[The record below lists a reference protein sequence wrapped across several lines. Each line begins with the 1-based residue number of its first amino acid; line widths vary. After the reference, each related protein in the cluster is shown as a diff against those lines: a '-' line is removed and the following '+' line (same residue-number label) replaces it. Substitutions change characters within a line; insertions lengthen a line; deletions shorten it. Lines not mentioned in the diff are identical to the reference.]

1 MKKARKKFEPKDIK
15 NTGSRTKSSGL
26 FHRYFYVT
34 VLILFISF
42 AILGSSLLIFIA
54 RNQSEEKTALLKQNA
69 QNVAQTAAALIQK
82 GYPLERGNK
91 DATMLM
97 SVSTAQLSRAIDA
110 DIYICDTDGKIICCK
125 DIWQSDLVMYMGE
138 CIVHSKYTVP
148 RAALDKLN
156 GGGYTE
162 TGTLGGMYKSS
173 HFISVEPI
181 IASGQF
187 CGAVVAAQDTDS
199 LHEPVRAVL
208 KMFLFSAL
216 LALAIAFV
224 ATYVLTYQMTKP
236 LREMSAA
243 AKQYAKG
250 DFSNRISVPYH
261 KVLGGDEDEVAELV
275 TAFNSMANALSA
287 IETSRRNF
295 VANVSHELKTPMTTI
310 GGFIDGIL
318 DGTIDSSKS
327 SYYLRIVSDE
337 VKRLSR
343 LVRTMLNLSR
353 IDNGELKLRPN
364 DFDISETVLSTVLT
378 FEKSIDEKKID
389 IRGLDTLQ
397 PMQVHGDEDLL
408 HQIVYN
414 LVENAVKFTNTEGYI
429 SFNVSD
435 SIDRIV
441 VTIENSGSGIQ
452 SDELPLVFEKFYKTD
467 KSRSQDKNGMG
478 LGLYLVR
485 TIIKLHG
492 GDISVS
498 SVVNEYTRFSFYIP
512 KPQEPP
518 KLKYNTGS
526 IPVTVPVE
534 DAVISERPKKEHHG
548 HKDNKEPDQK

>member
-1 MKKARKKFEPKDIK
+1 MRKSISVTFFSVVATLLVLGTAVMGCSEWVLFNRYFAQERYEALDSVAEVTRRAADYVVQQAALPKGEELDALSTKLEIIGESAEAYLFLTDEDGHVLITSNPAQLAEDAVPQALMARVGDEKPYHVLSTLDGVLTEKSYVSVRKMMDDNGVCSGYLFLC
-15 NTGSRTKSSGL
+15 SSGARL
-26 FHRYFYVT
+26 TDFKEEFWSNFFFSACIMLLCAS
-34 VLILFISF
+34 VLTSVLMRRLTDPLQKITE
-42 AILGSSLLIFIA
+42 A
-54 RNQSEEKTALLKQNA
+54 A
-69 QNVAQTAAALIQK
+69 Q
-82 GYPLERGNK
+82 RF
-91 DATMLM
+91 
-97 SVSTAQLSRAIDA
+97 
-110 DIYICDTDGKIICCK
+110 
-125 DIWQSDLVMYMGE
+125 
-138 CIVHSKYTVP
+138 
-148 RAALDKLN
+148 
-156 GGGYTE
+156 GGGD
-162 TGTLGGMYKSS
+162 L
-173 HFISVEPI
+173 SVRVEGVEGEGEVVDLAHTFNQMAENI
-181 IASGQF
+181 QSNDNSRGQF
-187 CGAVVAAQDTDS
+187 MGN
-199 LHEPVRAVL
+199 
-208 KMFLFSAL
+208 
-216 LALAIAFV
+216 IA
-224 ATYVLTYQMTKP
+224 
-236 LREMSAA
+236 
-243 AKQYAKG
+243 
-250 DFSNRISVPYH
+250 
-261 KVLGGDEDEVAELV
+261 
-275 TAFNSMANALSA
+275 
-287 IETSRRNF
+287 
-295 VANVSHELKTPMTTI
+295 HELRTPMTTI
-310 GGFIDGIL
+310 KGFIDGIL
-318 DGTIDSSKS
+318 DGTIPPERQSH
-327 SYYLRIVSDE
+327 YLHIVSDE

-408 HQIVYN
+408 HQVVYN

>member
-82 GYPLERGNK
+82 GYPLERGDK

-408 HQIVYN
+408 HQVVYN

>member
-1 MKKARKKFEPKDIK
+1 MQKSLFGKYLRVTMVIVLASFIVL
-15 NTGSRTKSSGL
+15 GSVMMFVFSQYTKSDKRKL
-26 FHRYFYVT
+26 
-34 VLILFISF
+34 LMQN
-42 AILGSSLLIFIA
+42 ASSMASITSVVDITNNGA
-54 RNQSEEKTALLKQNA
+54 PELLKVFVRTFSLN
-69 QNVAQTAAALIQK
+69 
-82 GYPLERGNK
+82 
-91 DATMLM
+91 
-97 SVSTAQLSRAIDA
+97 IDA
-110 DIYICDTDGKIICCK
+110 DIFVTDLEGNVLFGAYANSTSNIGANFTPQTKISADIVKCASEGSYTGDGRKNGIYDTPYYVVGVPLY
-125 DIWQSDLVMYMGE
+125 SVAETSSSEAGGE
-138 CIVHSKYTVP
+138 NSARVP
-148 RAALDKLN
+148 VGAVFAAMNAASLTEYQFAAL
-156 GGGYTE
+156 
-162 TGTLGGMYKSS
+162 
-173 HFISVEPI
+173 
-181 IASGQF
+181 Q
-187 CGAVVAAQDTDS
+187 
-199 LHEPVRAVL
+199 
-208 KMFLFSAL
+208 MFLIAAAAAFIL
-216 LALAIAFV
+216 AFV
-224 ATYVLTYQMTKP
+224 VVGLFSYRLV
-236 LREMSAA
+236 
-243 AKQYAKG
+243 
-250 DFSNRISVPYH
+250 DFSIRVP
-261 KVLGGDEDEVAELV
+261 VTSNDEIGQLA
-275 TAFNSMANALSA
+275 TAFNNMADSLSGSESMNRS
-287 IETSRRNF
+287 F

-310 GGFIDGIL
+310 AGFIDGIL
-318 DGTIDSSKS
+318 DGTIPPERQSH
-327 SYYLRIVSDE
+327 YLHIVSDE

-408 HQIVYN
+408 HQVVYN

>member
-1 MKKARKKFEPKDIK
+1 MQKSLFGKYLRVTMVIVFASFIVL
-15 NTGSRTKSSGL
+15 GSVMMFVFSQYTKSDKRKL
-26 FHRYFYVT
+26 
-34 VLILFISF
+34 LMQN
-42 AILGSSLLIFIA
+42 ASSMASITSVVDITNNGA
-54 RNQSEEKTALLKQNA
+54 PELLKVFVRTFSLN
-69 QNVAQTAAALIQK
+69 
-82 GYPLERGNK
+82 
-91 DATMLM
+91 
-97 SVSTAQLSRAIDA
+97 IDA
-110 DIYICDTDGKIICCK
+110 DIFVTDLEGNVLFGAYANSTSNIGANFTPQTKISADIVKCASEGSYTGDGRKNGIYDTPYYVVGVPLY
-125 DIWQSDLVMYMGE
+125 SVAETSSSEAGGE
-138 CIVHSKYTVP
+138 NSTRVP
-148 RAALDKLN
+148 VGAVFAAMNAASLTEYQFAAL
-156 GGGYTE
+156 
-162 TGTLGGMYKSS
+162 
-173 HFISVEPI
+173 
-181 IASGQF
+181 Q
-187 CGAVVAAQDTDS
+187 
-199 LHEPVRAVL
+199 
-208 KMFLFSAL
+208 MFLIAAAAAFIL
-216 LALAIAFV
+216 AFV
-224 ATYVLTYQMTKP
+224 VVGL
-236 LREMSAA
+236 
-243 AKQYAKG
+243 
-250 DFSNRISVPYH
+250 FSYRVP
-261 KVLGGDEDEVAELV
+261 VTSNDEIGQLA
-275 TAFNSMANALSA
+275 TAFNNMADSLFGSESMNRS
-287 IETSRRNF
+287 F

-310 GGFIDGIL
+310 AGFIDGIL
-318 DGTIDSSKS
+318 DGTIPPERQSH
-327 SYYLRIVSDE
+327 YLHIVSDE

-408 HQIVYN
+408 HQVVYN

-534 DAVISERPKKEHHG
+534 DAVISECPKKEHHG

>member
-1 MKKARKKFEPKDIK
+1 MFLIAAAAAFILAFVVV
-15 NTGSRTKSSGL
+15 GL
-26 FHRYFYVT
+26 FSYR
-34 VLILFISF
+34 
-42 AILGSSLLIFIA
+42 
-54 RNQSEEKTALLKQNA
+54 
-69 QNVAQTAAALIQK
+69 
-82 GYPLERGNK
+82 
-91 DATMLM
+91 
-97 SVSTAQLSRAIDA
+97 
-110 DIYICDTDGKIICCK
+110 
-125 DIWQSDLVMYMGE
+125 LV
-138 CIVHSKYTVP
+138 
-148 RAALDKLN
+148 
-156 GGGYTE
+156 
-162 TGTLGGMYKSS
+162 
-173 HFISVEPI
+173 
-181 IASGQF
+181 
-187 CGAVVAAQDTDS
+187 
-199 LHEPVRAVL
+199 
-208 KMFLFSAL
+208 
-216 LALAIAFV
+216 
-224 ATYVLTYQMTKP
+224 KP
-236 LREMSAA
+236 LRQMSAA
-243 AKQYAKG
+243 AKSFGDG
-250 DFSNRISVPYH
+250 DFSIRVP
-261 KVLGGDEDEVAELV
+261 VTSNDEIGQLA
-275 TAFNSMANALSA
+275 TAFNNMADSLSGSESMNRS
-287 IETSRRNF
+287 F

-310 GGFIDGIL
+310 AGFIDGIL
-318 DGTIDSSKS
+318 DGTIPPERQSH
-327 SYYLRIVSDE
+327 YLHIVSDE

-408 HQIVYN
+408 HQVVYN

-452 SDELPLVFEKFYKTD
+452 SDELPRVFEKFYKTD

-512 KPQEPP
+512 EVEVQYRLHPGHRAGRRCRHLGAPQKGAP
-518 KLKYNTGS
+518 
-526 IPVTVPVE
+526 
-534 DAVISERPKKEHHG
+534 RPQG
-548 HKDNKEPDQK
+548 

>member
-1 MKKARKKFEPKDIK
+1 MQRSLFGKYLRVTMVIVLASFIVLGSVMMLAFAQYTKNDKRKLLTQSATSMASITSAVDIS
-15 NTGSRTKSSGL
+15 NTGAPKFLTL
-26 FHRYFYVT
+26 FVQ
-34 VLILFISF
+34 SF
-42 AILGSSLLIFIA
+42 SL
-54 RNQSEEKTALLKQNA
+54 N
-69 QNVAQTAAALIQK
+69 
-82 GYPLERGNK
+82 
-91 DATMLM
+91 
-97 SVSTAQLSRAIDA
+97 IDA
-110 DIYICDTDGKIICCK
+110 DIFVTDLEGNVLFGAYANSTSNTGANFTPKTQIPANIAEIASKGSYSGDGSKNGIYDTPYYVVGVPLYSNADA
-125 DIWQSDLVMYMGE
+125 SDTTDA
-138 CIVHSKYTVP
+138 KVP
-148 RAALDKLN
+148 VGAVFAAMNAASLTEYQFAAL
-156 GGGYTE
+156 
-162 TGTLGGMYKSS
+162 
-173 HFISVEPI
+173 
-181 IASGQF
+181 Q
-187 CGAVVAAQDTDS
+187 
-199 LHEPVRAVL
+199 
-208 KMFLFSAL
+208 MFLIAAAAAFIL
-216 LALAIAFV
+216 AFV
-224 ATYVLTYQMTKP
+224 VVGLFSYRLVKP
-236 LREMSAA
+236 LRQMSAA
-243 AKQYAKG
+243 AKSFGDG
-250 DFSNRISVPYH
+250 DFSIRVP
-261 KVLGGDEDEVAELV
+261 VTSNDEIGQLA
-275 TAFNSMANALSA
+275 TAFNNMADSLSSSESMNRS
-287 IETSRRNF
+287 F

-310 GGFIDGIL
+310 AGFIDGIL
-318 DGTIDSSKS
+318 DGTIPPERQSH
-327 SYYLRIVSDE
+327 YLHIVSDE

-353 IDNGELKLRPN
+353 IDNGELKLRPS

-389 IRGLDTLQ
+389 IRGLDTLK

-408 HQIVYN
+408 HQVVYN
-414 LVENAVKFTNTEGYI
+414 LIENAVKFTNTEGYI

-435 SIDRIV
+435 SIDRIA

-512 KPQEPP
+512 KPQEAP

>member
-1 MKKARKKFEPKDIK
+1 MNMDYCLSELKALLSIDSPSGFTDKAADYLIGELTALGYAPEKTRKGGVFCCLGGNVAVIAVGKRGEIVKARRHGDALAGRGDKRNVNGVCAAVFGVAIVWIGDIHRI
-15 NTGSRTKSSGL
+15 RTYLPELKL
-26 FHRYFYVT
+26 RAHRT
-34 VLILFISF
+34 VSVPYL
-42 AILGSSLLIFIA
+42 
-54 RNQSEEKTALLKQNA
+54 QT
-69 QNVAQTAAALIQK
+69 QTAARKLVLSGKQLMATTSFYSFEDYIYNIYPVK
-82 GYPLERGNK
+82 DKVTFVGYPSESGEPGNSFYIQCPMAISSVTK
-91 DATMLM
+91 YPDAAWDF
-97 SVSTAQLSRAIDA
+97 VSTMIRQTNEDAESMYAFPISQEAFDKKMTAVMTEQYQLDEN
-110 DIYICDTDGKIICCK
+110 
-125 DIWQSDLVMYMGE
+125 GE
-138 CIVHSKYTVP
+138 QV
-148 RAALDKLN
+148 DW
-156 GGGYTE
+156 
-162 TGTLGGMYKSS
+162 
-173 HFISVEPI
+173 
-181 IASGQF
+181 
-187 CGAVVAAQDTDS
+187 
-199 LHEPVRAVL
+199 
-208 KMFLFSAL
+208 
-216 LALAIAFV
+216 
-224 ATYVLTYQMTKP
+224 
-236 LREMSAA
+236 
-243 AKQYAKG
+243 
-250 DFSNRISVPYH
+250 
-261 KVLGGDEDEVAELV
+261 DEDGEPDKMSIGSYEVVENGESTWQEVYALTQEDIDQILSV
-275 TAFNSMANALSA
+275 INSATGIVDYDEEILS
-287 IETSRRNF
+287 
-295 VANVSHELKTPMTTI
+295 
-310 GGFIDGIL
+310 
-318 DGTIDSSKS
+318 
-327 SYYLRIVSDE
+327 IVSDE

-408 HQIVYN
+408 HQVVYN

>member
-69 QNVAQTAAALIQK
+69 RNVAQTAAALIQK

-243 AKQYAKG
+243 A
-250 DFSNRISVPYH
+250 
-261 KVLGGDEDEVAELV
+261 
-275 TAFNSMANALSA
+275 NSMQRAISA
-287 IETSRRNF
+287 TVSPCPIIKCWAET
-295 VANVSHELKTPMTTI
+295 
-310 GGFIDGIL
+310 
-318 DGTIDSSKS
+318 
-327 SYYLRIVSDE
+327 
-337 VKRLSR
+337 
-343 LVRTMLNLSR
+343 RTR
-353 IDNGELKLRPN
+353 
-364 DFDISETVLSTVLT
+364 
-378 FEKSIDEKKID
+378 
-389 IRGLDTLQ
+389 
-397 PMQVHGDEDLL
+397 
-408 HQIVYN
+408 
-414 LVENAVKFTNTEGYI
+414 
-429 SFNVSD
+429 
-435 SIDRIV
+435 
-441 VTIENSGSGIQ
+441 
-452 SDELPLVFEKFYKTD
+452 
-467 KSRSQDKNGMG
+467 SRS
-478 LGLYLVR
+478 L
-485 TIIKLHG
+485 
-492 GDISVS
+492 
-498 SVVNEYTRFSFYIP
+498 
-512 KPQEPP
+512 
-518 KLKYNTGS
+518 
-526 IPVTVPVE
+526 
-534 DAVISERPKKEHHG
+534 
-548 HKDNKEPDQK
+548 

>member
-1 MKKARKKFEPKDIK
+1 
-15 NTGSRTKSSGL
+15 
-26 FHRYFYVT
+26 
-34 VLILFISF
+34 
-42 AILGSSLLIFIA
+42 
-54 RNQSEEKTALLKQNA
+54 
-69 QNVAQTAAALIQK
+69 
-82 GYPLERGNK
+82 
-91 DATMLM
+91 
-97 SVSTAQLSRAIDA
+97 
-110 DIYICDTDGKIICCK
+110 
-125 DIWQSDLVMYMGE
+125 
-138 CIVHSKYTVP
+138 
-148 RAALDKLN
+148 
-156 GGGYTE
+156 
-162 TGTLGGMYKSS
+162 
-173 HFISVEPI
+173 
-181 IASGQF
+181 
-187 CGAVVAAQDTDS
+187 
-199 LHEPVRAVL
+199 
-208 KMFLFSAL
+208 
-216 LALAIAFV
+216 
-224 ATYVLTYQMTKP
+224 
-236 LREMSAA
+236 MSAA
-243 AKQYAKG
+243 AKSFGDG
-250 DFSNRISVPYH
+250 DFSIRVP
-261 KVLGGDEDEVAELV
+261 VTSNDEIGQLA
-275 TAFNSMANALSA
+275 TAFNNMADSLSGSESMNRS
-287 IETSRRNF
+287 F

-310 GGFIDGIL
+310 AGFIDGIL
-318 DGTIDSSKS
+318 DGTIPPERQSH
-327 SYYLRIVSDE
+327 YLHIVSDE

-408 HQIVYN
+408 HQVVYN
-414 LVENAVKFTNTEGYI
+414 LIENAVKFTNTEGYI

-498 SVVNEYTRFSFYIP
+498 SVVDEYTRFSFYIP

>member
-1 MKKARKKFEPKDIK
+1 MQKSLFGKYLRVTMVIVLASFIVL
-15 NTGSRTKSSGL
+15 GSVMMFVFSQYTKSDKRKL
-26 FHRYFYVT
+26 
-34 VLILFISF
+34 LMQN
-42 AILGSSLLIFIA
+42 ASSMASITSSVDITNNGA
-54 RNQSEEKTALLKQNA
+54 PELLKIFVRTFSLN
-69 QNVAQTAAALIQK
+69 
-82 GYPLERGNK
+82 
-91 DATMLM
+91 
-97 SVSTAQLSRAIDA
+97 IDA
-110 DIYICDTDGKIICCK
+110 DIFVTDLEGNVLFGTYANSTSNIGANFIPQTKISADIVKCASEGSYTGDGRKNGIYDTPYYVVGVPLY
-125 DIWQSDLVMYMGE
+125 SVAETSSSEAGGE
-138 CIVHSKYTVP
+138 NSTRVP
-148 RAALDKLN
+148 VIAAAAA
-156 GGGYTE
+156 
-162 TGTLGGMYKSS
+162 
-173 HFISVEPI
+173 FIL
-181 IASGQF
+181 AF
-187 CGAVVAAQDTDS
+187 VV
-199 LHEPVRAVL
+199 VG
-208 KMFLFSAL
+208 LFSYRL
-216 LALAIAFV
+216 V
-224 ATYVLTYQMTKP
+224 KP
-236 LREMSAA
+236 LRQMSAA
-243 AKQYAKG
+243 AKSFGDG
-250 DFSNRISVPYH
+250 DFSIRVP
-261 KVLGGDEDEVAELV
+261 VTSNDEIGQLA
-275 TAFNSMANALSA
+275 TAFNNMADSLSGSESMNRS
-287 IETSRRNF
+287 F

-310 GGFIDGIL
+310 AGFIDGIL
-318 DGTIDSSKS
+318 DGTIPPERQSH
-327 SYYLRIVSDE
+327 YLHIVSDE

-408 HQIVYN
+408 HQVVYN

>member
-1 MKKARKKFEPKDIK
+1 M
-15 NTGSRTKSSGL
+15 KSSFGRSFSVFAGIL
-26 FHRYFYVT
+26 LVALT
-34 VLILFISF
+34 VLGGSFQMMVQNYLTETSFTRLEQDAAIIQNLAACLDENSMSSREFLMNLDVAAKVSGSDAVICNTKGKVVICSDGTADCGHKGLYVNRDYLNKVIEQGGDRATGIIKGLYEDERFLVSSPITNEDGQNLGILIVSSPLAGVNAVLTKISNIFLTIAAFVVLASVAAVSVF
-42 AILGSSLLIFIA
+42 ARRESKPLQEMAKVANAFGHGNLEA
-54 RNQSEEKTALLKQNA
+54 RVKIEESYSEE
-69 QNVAQTAAALIQK
+69 
-82 GYPLERGNK
+82 
-91 DATMLM
+91 
-97 SVSTAQLSRAIDA
+97 
-110 DIYICDTDGKIICCK
+110 
-125 DIWQSDLVMYMGE
+125 
-138 CIVHSKYTVP
+138 
-148 RAALDKLN
+148 
-156 GGGYTE
+156 
-162 TGTLGGMYKSS
+162 
-173 HFISVEPI
+173 VE
-181 IASGQF
+181 
-187 CGAVVAAQDTDS
+187 
-199 LHEPVRAVL
+199 E
-208 KMFLFSAL
+208 
-216 LALAIAFV
+216 LALA
-224 ATYVLTYQMTKP
+224 
-236 LREMSAA
+236 
-243 AKQYAKG
+243 
-250 DFSNRISVPYH
+250 
-261 KVLGGDEDEVAELV
+261 
-275 TAFNSMANALSA
+275 FNNMASSLQKS
-287 IETSRRNF
+287 EYRRQEF

-310 GGFIDGIL
+310 AGFIDGIL
-318 DGTIDSSKS
+318 DGTIPPERQSH
-327 SYYLRIVSDE
+327 YLHIVSDE

-408 HQIVYN
+408 HQVVYN

-498 SVVNEYTRFSFYIP
+498 SVVNEYS
-512 KPQEPP
+512 
-518 KLKYNTGS
+518 
-526 IPVTVPVE
+526 
-534 DAVISERPKKEHHG
+534 
-548 HKDNKEPDQK
+548 

>member
-1 MKKARKKFEPKDIK
+1 MQKSLFGKYLRVTMVIVLASFIVL
-15 NTGSRTKSSGL
+15 GSVMMFVFSQYTKSDKRKL
-26 FHRYFYVT
+26 
-34 VLILFISF
+34 LMQN
-42 AILGSSLLIFIA
+42 ASSMSSITSSVDITNNGA
-54 RNQSEEKTALLKQNA
+54 PELLKIFVRTFSLN
-69 QNVAQTAAALIQK
+69 
-82 GYPLERGNK
+82 
-91 DATMLM
+91 
-97 SVSTAQLSRAIDA
+97 IDA
-110 DIYICDTDGKIICCK
+110 DIFVTDLEGNVLFGAYANSSSNIGANFIPQTKISADIVKRASEGSYTGDGRKNGIYDTPYYVVG
-125 DIWQSDLVMYMGE
+125 
-138 CIVHSKYTVP
+138 VP
-148 RAALDKLN
+148 LYSVAETSSSAVGDENSTRVPVGAVFAAMNAASLTEYQFAAL
-156 GGGYTE
+156 
-162 TGTLGGMYKSS
+162 
-173 HFISVEPI
+173 
-181 IASGQF
+181 Q
-187 CGAVVAAQDTDS
+187 
-199 LHEPVRAVL
+199 
-208 KMFLFSAL
+208 MFL
-216 LALAIAFV
+216 IAV
-224 ATYVLTYQMTKP
+224 KP
-236 LREMSAA
+236 LRQMSAA
-243 AKQYAKG
+243 AKSFGDG
-250 DFSNRISVPYH
+250 DFSIRVP
-261 KVLGGDEDEVAELV
+261 VTSNDEIGQLA
-275 TAFNSMANALSA
+275 TAFNNMADSLSGSESMNRS
-287 IETSRRNF
+287 F

-310 GGFIDGIL
+310 AGFIDGIL
-318 DGTIDSSKS
+318 DGTIPPERQSH
-327 SYYLRIVSDE
+327 YLHIVSDE

-364 DFDISETVLSTVLT
+364 DFDISEAVLSTGLT
-378 FEKSIDEKKID
+378 FEKSIDEKEND

-408 HQIVYN
+408 HQVVYN

>member
-1 MKKARKKFEPKDIK
+1 MSRR
-15 NTGSRTKSSGL
+15 NTISREFFATIAAVLVLGLSVMCAIQAALSAAYFIGERKSSLTDVLNGATALSERFADEGSIVTKPLQGEDVLERAHSGFEL
-26 FHRYFYVT
+26 FNTASGALV
-34 VLILFISF
+34 
-42 AILGSSLLIFIA
+42 FIA
-54 RNQSEEKTALLKQNA
+54 DEDGQILLH
-69 QNVAQTAAALIQK
+69 T
-82 GYPLERGNK
+82 GD
-91 DATMLM
+91 DAFTGAGVPA
-97 SVSTAQLSRAIDA
+97 SYIDDLNEGR
-110 DIYICDTDGKIICCK
+110 DIF
-125 DIWQSDLVMYMGE
+125 
-138 CIVHSKYTVP
+138 
-148 RAALDKLN
+148 
-156 GGGYTE
+156 E
-162 TGTLGGMYKSS
+162 TGTLGGVYCAKYYTAGRRITVGGQDGYLFAASPMAALGSYMTDMLTM
-173 HFISVEPI
+173 FGISAAVILILCSILCWVLAKRITGPIEDISEAARRLGSGDFTARAPVDGCVELADFATTFNNMAARLQTI
-181 IASGQF
+181 DNSRGQF
-187 CGAVVAAQDTDS
+187 MGN
-199 LHEPVRAVL
+199 
-208 KMFLFSAL
+208 
-216 LALAIAFV
+216 IA
-224 ATYVLTYQMTKP
+224 
-236 LREMSAA
+236 
-243 AKQYAKG
+243 
-250 DFSNRISVPYH
+250 
-261 KVLGGDEDEVAELV
+261 
-275 TAFNSMANALSA
+275 
-287 IETSRRNF
+287 
-295 VANVSHELKTPMTTI
+295 HELRTPMTTI
-310 GGFIDGIL
+310 KGFIDGIL
-318 DGTIDSSKS
+318 DGTIPPERQSH
-327 SYYLRIVSDE
+327 YLHIVSDE

-408 HQIVYN
+408 HQVVYN

>member
-1 MKKARKKFEPKDIK
+1 MNAASLTEYQFAALQMFLIVAAAAFILAFVVV
-15 NTGSRTKSSGL
+15 GL
-26 FHRYFYVT
+26 FSYR
-34 VLILFISF
+34 
-42 AILGSSLLIFIA
+42 
-54 RNQSEEKTALLKQNA
+54 
-69 QNVAQTAAALIQK
+69 
-82 GYPLERGNK
+82 
-91 DATMLM
+91 
-97 SVSTAQLSRAIDA
+97 
-110 DIYICDTDGKIICCK
+110 
-125 DIWQSDLVMYMGE
+125 LV
-138 CIVHSKYTVP
+138 
-148 RAALDKLN
+148 
-156 GGGYTE
+156 
-162 TGTLGGMYKSS
+162 
-173 HFISVEPI
+173 
-181 IASGQF
+181 
-187 CGAVVAAQDTDS
+187 
-199 LHEPVRAVL
+199 
-208 KMFLFSAL
+208 
-216 LALAIAFV
+216 
-224 ATYVLTYQMTKP
+224 KP
-236 LREMSAA
+236 LRQMSAA
-243 AKQYAKG
+243 AKSFGDG
-250 DFSNRISVPYH
+250 DFSIRVP
-261 KVLGGDEDEVAELV
+261 VTSNDEIGQLA
-275 TAFNSMANALSA
+275 TAFNNMADSLSGSESMNRS
-287 IETSRRNF
+287 F

-310 GGFIDGIL
+310 AGFIDGIL
-318 DGTIDSSKS
+318 DGTIPPERQSH
-327 SYYLRIVSDE
+327 YLHIVSDE

-408 HQIVYN
+408 HQVVYN

>member
-1 MKKARKKFEPKDIK
+1 MQKSLFGKYLRVTMVIVLASFIVL
-15 NTGSRTKSSGL
+15 GSVMMFVFSQYTKSDKRKL
-26 FHRYFYVT
+26 
-34 VLILFISF
+34 LMQN
-42 AILGSSLLIFIA
+42 ASSMASITSVVDITNNGA
-54 RNQSEEKTALLKQNA
+54 PELLKVFVRTFSLN
-69 QNVAQTAAALIQK
+69 
-82 GYPLERGNK
+82 
-91 DATMLM
+91 
-97 SVSTAQLSRAIDA
+97 IDA
-110 DIYICDTDGKIICCK
+110 DIFVTDLEGNVLFGAYANSTSNIGANFTPQTKISADIVKCASEGSYTGDGRKNGIYDTPYYVVGVPLY
-125 DIWQSDLVMYMGE
+125 SVAETSSSEAGGE
-138 CIVHSKYTVP
+138 NSTRVP
-148 RAALDKLN
+148 VGAVFAAMNAASLTEYQFAAL
-156 GGGYTE
+156 
-162 TGTLGGMYKSS
+162 
-173 HFISVEPI
+173 
-181 IASGQF
+181 Q
-187 CGAVVAAQDTDS
+187 
-199 LHEPVRAVL
+199 
-208 KMFLFSAL
+208 MFLIAAAAAFIL
-216 LALAIAFV
+216 AFV
-224 ATYVLTYQMTKP
+224 VVGLFSYRLVKP
-236 LREMSAA
+236 LRQMSAA
-243 AKQYAKG
+243 AKSFGDG
-250 DFSNRISVPYH
+250 DFSIRVP
-261 KVLGGDEDEVAELV
+261 VTSNDEIGQLA
-275 TAFNSMANALSA
+275 TAFNNMADSLSGSESMNRS
-287 IETSRRNF
+287 F

-310 GGFIDGIL
+310 AGFIDGIL
-318 DGTIDSSKS
+318 DGTIPPERQSH
-327 SYYLRIVSDE
+327 YLHIVSDE

-353 IDNGELKLRPN
+353 IDNGELKLRPI

>member
-1 MKKARKKFEPKDIK
+1 MFLIAAAAAFILAFVVV
-15 NTGSRTKSSGL
+15 GL
-26 FHRYFYVT
+26 FSYR
-34 VLILFISF
+34 
-42 AILGSSLLIFIA
+42 
-54 RNQSEEKTALLKQNA
+54 
-69 QNVAQTAAALIQK
+69 
-82 GYPLERGNK
+82 
-91 DATMLM
+91 
-97 SVSTAQLSRAIDA
+97 
-110 DIYICDTDGKIICCK
+110 
-125 DIWQSDLVMYMGE
+125 LV
-138 CIVHSKYTVP
+138 
-148 RAALDKLN
+148 
-156 GGGYTE
+156 
-162 TGTLGGMYKSS
+162 
-173 HFISVEPI
+173 
-181 IASGQF
+181 
-187 CGAVVAAQDTDS
+187 
-199 LHEPVRAVL
+199 
-208 KMFLFSAL
+208 
-216 LALAIAFV
+216 
-224 ATYVLTYQMTKP
+224 KP
-236 LREMSAA
+236 LRQMSAA
-243 AKQYAKG
+243 AKSFGDG
-250 DFSNRISVPYH
+250 DFSIRVP
-261 KVLGGDEDEVAELV
+261 VTSNDEIGQLA
-275 TAFNSMANALSA
+275 TAFNNMADSLSGSESMNRS
-287 IETSRRNF
+287 F

-310 GGFIDGIL
+310 AGFIDGIL
-318 DGTIDSSKS
+318 DGTIPPERQSH
-327 SYYLRIVSDE
+327 YLHIVSDE

>member
-1 MKKARKKFEPKDIK
+1 MFLIAAAAAFILAFVVV
-15 NTGSRTKSSGL
+15 GL
-26 FHRYFYVT
+26 FSYR
-34 VLILFISF
+34 
-42 AILGSSLLIFIA
+42 
-54 RNQSEEKTALLKQNA
+54 
-69 QNVAQTAAALIQK
+69 
-82 GYPLERGNK
+82 
-91 DATMLM
+91 
-97 SVSTAQLSRAIDA
+97 
-110 DIYICDTDGKIICCK
+110 
-125 DIWQSDLVMYMGE
+125 LV
-138 CIVHSKYTVP
+138 
-148 RAALDKLN
+148 
-156 GGGYTE
+156 
-162 TGTLGGMYKSS
+162 
-173 HFISVEPI
+173 
-181 IASGQF
+181 
-187 CGAVVAAQDTDS
+187 
-199 LHEPVRAVL
+199 
-208 KMFLFSAL
+208 
-216 LALAIAFV
+216 
-224 ATYVLTYQMTKP
+224 KP
-236 LREMSAA
+236 LRQMSAA
-243 AKQYAKG
+243 AKSFGDG
-250 DFSNRISVPYH
+250 DFSIRVP
-261 KVLGGDEDEVAELV
+261 VTSNDEIGQLA
-275 TAFNSMANALSA
+275 TAFNNMADSLSGSESMNRS
-287 IETSRRNF
+287 F

-310 GGFIDGIL
+310 AGFIDGIL
-318 DGTIDSSKS
+318 DGTIPPERQSH
-327 SYYLRIVSDE
+327 YLHIVSDE

-408 HQIVYN
+408 HQVVYN
-414 LVENAVKFTNTEGYI
+414 LIENAVKFTNTEGYI

>member
-1 MKKARKKFEPKDIK
+1 MPTAPQISAQISFRRRSK
-15 NTGSRTKSSGL
+15 NGIYDTPYYVVGVPLYSVAETSSSAAGDENSTRVPVGAVFAAMNAASLTEYQFAALQMFLIAAAAAFILAFVVVGL
-26 FHRYFYVT
+26 FSYR
-34 VLILFISF
+34 
-42 AILGSSLLIFIA
+42 
-54 RNQSEEKTALLKQNA
+54 
-69 QNVAQTAAALIQK
+69 
-82 GYPLERGNK
+82 
-91 DATMLM
+91 
-97 SVSTAQLSRAIDA
+97 
-110 DIYICDTDGKIICCK
+110 
-125 DIWQSDLVMYMGE
+125 LV
-138 CIVHSKYTVP
+138 
-148 RAALDKLN
+148 
-156 GGGYTE
+156 
-162 TGTLGGMYKSS
+162 
-173 HFISVEPI
+173 
-181 IASGQF
+181 
-187 CGAVVAAQDTDS
+187 
-199 LHEPVRAVL
+199 
-208 KMFLFSAL
+208 
-216 LALAIAFV
+216 
-224 ATYVLTYQMTKP
+224 KP
-236 LREMSAA
+236 LRQMSAA
-243 AKQYAKG
+243 AKSFGDG
-250 DFSNRISVPYH
+250 DFSIRVP
-261 KVLGGDEDEVAELV
+261 VTSNDEIGQLA
-275 TAFNSMANALSA
+275 TAFNNMADSLSGSESMNRS
-287 IETSRRNF
+287 F

-310 GGFIDGIL
+310 AGFIDGIL
-318 DGTIDSSKS
+318 DGTIPPERQSH
-327 SYYLRIVSDE
+327 YLHIVSDE

-408 HQIVYN
+408 HQVVYN